1 MFFNSIEE
9 INWLSK
15 EIHRLLSKGM
25 SNFCLE
31 VTFDEK
37 NLRSQASFFYVY
49 KNLCWVSF
57 GELQLTILRT
67 MGAFSLILI
76 LKEIMMF

>member
-15 EIHRLLSKGM
+15 QINRLLSKGM

-31 VTFDEK
+31 VTIDEK

-49 KNLCWVSF
+49 KNFC
-57 GELQLTILRT
+57 
-67 MGAFSLILI
+67 
-76 LKEIMMF
+76 